1 MFLQERTSKR
11 TEIRL
16 ISDSKETQI
25 GKSYPGVSAHRCI
38 PIMNESSS
46 PEVCYPPMP
55 YEDSRRLLVVCY
67 SIVFALGLP
76 ANCFTTWLT
85 FIQIRGKNVLAIY
98 IFGLSLCELMYLS
111 TLPLWAIY
119 VQNQHRWEMGSMACK
134 LTGYIFFCNIYIS
147 ILLLCCISIDRYVAV
162 VYALESKGARHQRT
176 AIFITFILFSAVLV
190 IHCPVFILQD
200 GEQTSNRTTCFETLP
215 LNLQLA
221 YFNFARFLIGFA
233 IPCIILIF
241 TNYRIFQSTEISN
254 SLGER
259 QKAKVKYL
267 AMAVITIFLICFAPY
282 HLVLLIRSINFL
294 LHQKDSCS
302 FEHHIYSTSAAFL
315 CLSTANSVAD
325 PIIYVLASE
334 HARKDFYRSLTR
346 RRYPSSTNTSLKLK
360 NSKESQEAAQTSENL
375 NLTTLSK
382 EQ

>member
-1 MFLQERTSKR
+1 MIGFSGKHKLGKAVLGFLHT
-11 TEIRL
+11 
-16 ISDSKETQI
+16 
-25 GKSYPGVSAHRCI
+25 AAF
-38 PIMNESSS
+38 PIMNESCS
-46 PEVCYPPMP
+46 PEVCCPTMP
-55 YEDSRRLLVVCY
+55 FEDSRILLVVCY

-76 ANCFTTWLT
+76 ANFFTTWLT
-85 FIQIRGKNVLAIY
+85 LVQILRKNVLAIY

-119 VQNQHRWEMGSMACK
+119 VQNEHMWEMGSMACK

-162 VYALESKGARHQRT
+162 VYALESKGARQQRT
-176 AIFITFILFSAVLV
+176 AIFITFVLFSVVLV
-190 IHCPVFILQD
+190 IHCPVFILKD
-200 GEQTSNRTTCFETLP
+200 GEQTPNHTTCFETLP

-221 YFNFARFLIGFA
+221 YFNISRFLIGFA
-233 IPCIILIF
+233 VPCTILIF
-241 TNYRIFQSTEISN
+241 TNYRIFQSTEISS
-254 SLGER
+254 SLGKR

-267 AMAVITIFLICFAPY
+267 AIAIITIFLICFAPY

-334 HARKDFYRSLTR
+334 HARKDFYTSLTKW
-346 RRYPSSTNTSLKLK
+346 RYQSSINTSIKLK
-360 NSKESQEAAQTSENL
+360 NSKESQEAAQTSENQ
-375 NLTTLSK
+375 NFTTLSN
-382 EQ
+382 E